1 MGQVN
6 IVTVV
11 QTGLWQTEHAHA
23 DTVMLYNCVN
33 MTSNFHQRRALQ
45 LWSGI
50 SRPIHLE
57 KVKMI
62 LENFVIIANA
72 LRIIGLPVPVPT
84 LSPKSA
90 DPLLDLGFTCC

>member
-45 LWSGI
+45 LWRGI
-50 SRPIHLE
+50 GVNNGVSSCQSPEDDYPKQYERFTTVSRDIVVL
-57 KVKMI
+57 VFI
-62 LENFVIIANA
+62 IRTIVVI
-72 LRIIGLPVPVPT
+72 
-84 LSPKSA
+84 
-90 DPLLDLGFTCC
+90 